1 MTEFKKEKSN
11 TQPDL
16 SRSFLKHKS
25 IVLPDLKAQIIF
37 WSLII
42 VGLVLDLWSKQVV
55 FKFLDQRGT
64 YPVIEGF
71 LQLVRALNDGA
82 AWGLFPGKSYFLTSV
97 SVIALLVIFAVFF
110 FGQSRQRLVCI
121 ALGLF
126 AAGICGNL
134 YDRIFNDGL
143 VRDFIDVVYWP
154 GRHWPAFNVA
164 DSLLCIGVGLL
175 LISTFPTEKSPRT
188 HARQQK

>member
-1 MTEFKKEKSN
+1 MT
-11 TQPDL
+11 D
-16 SRSFLKHKS
+16 SRTEESITPQDNLKRES
-25 IVLPDLKAQIIF
+25 ISLPDTKAHIIF
-37 WSLII
+37 WSLLV
-42 VGLVLDLWSKQVV
+42 VGLALDLWSKKAA
-55 FKFLDQRGT
+55 FEFLEQRRI
-64 YPVIEGF
+64 YPVIDGF
-71 LQLVRALNDGA
+71 LQLVRVLNDGG
-82 AWGLFPGKSYFLTSV
+82 AWGLFSGKSCFLTGISI
-97 SVIALLVIFAVFF
+97 IALIVIFAVFL
-110 FGQSRQRLVCI
+110 FGQNRQRLVQI

-175 LISTFPTEKSPRT
+175 IISTFFTGKSPQT